1 MVVSYD
7 YLTVCLCWFI
17 CKCSLYIFVMLSII
31 SFWMMSSMMNDEKI
45 FENIFNHTH
54 ISDALTRIYLKDI
67 RAPNRPITDRL
78 SFQEWYVSNDNGGFY

>member
-1 MVVSYD
+1 
-7 YLTVCLCWFI
+7 
-17 CKCSLYIFVMLSII
+17 MLSII
-31 SFWMMSSMMNDEKI
+31 LDDEFDDDEFDDEKI